1 MRPAGDLI
9 TVCIVDDHDFF
20 RDGLS
25 RGLAKY
31 GRIRVVGEADN
42 GAAGLQLIRDHQPDV
57 AVVDYQMPVM
67 DGVELTRI
75 ATRDHLPT
83 KILLLSAV
91 TDGAVVFKAL
101 EEGASGYL
109 AKTATRAAIE
119 AAVVDV
125 AAGRKVV
132 PPELAA
138 SLVDQIRR
146 RADRQA
152 PILTERERQVLHG
165 FARGLN
171 IPALAKELFLEP
183 STIKSHTQHLYEKL
197 GVSDRAAAVAT
208 AMREGLLE

>member
-1 MRPAGDLI
+1 
-9 TVCIVDDHDFF
+9 
-20 RDGLS
+20 
-25 RGLAKY
+25 
-31 GRIRVVGEADN
+31 
-42 GAAGLQLIRDHQPDV
+42 
-57 AVVDYQMPVM
+57 MPVM
-67 DGVELTRI
+67 DGIELTRA
-75 ATRDHLPT
+75 ATRDQLPT

-91 TDGAVVFKAL
+91 SDGAVVFKAL

-138 SLVDQIRR
+138 ALVDQIRR
-146 RADRQA
+146 RSAQHG
-152 PILTERERQVLHG
+152 PILSERERQVLHG
-165 FARGLN
+165 FARGLS

-183 STIKSHTQHLYEKL
+183 STVKSHTQRLYQKL